1 MNMKYLKILW
11 GIMPLLI
18 FFGII
23 FWDEITD
30 DERRYDNNMELLY
43 SDINGRITRIYNN
56 HGTAN
61 IHLNNRKQKICID
74 YILTDKGEK
83 ELFLD
88 FIQVNDSIY
97 SPNSSDSIFVIR
109 GKNKKGYRVYIDYA
123 N

>member
-1 MNMKYLKILW
+1 
-11 GIMPLLI
+11 MPLLI

-23 FWDEITD
+23 FWDEITAD
-30 DERRYDNNMELLY
+30 QRRYDNNMELLY

-61 IHLNNRKQKICID
+61 IHLNNRTKKIYIG
-74 YILTDKGEK
+74 YILTANGEK

-88 FIQVNDSIY
+88 YIQVSDSIY
-97 SPNSSDSIFVIR
+97 SPYSSDSIYVIR
-109 GKNKKGYRVYIDYA
+109 GNKRKGYRVYIDYA